1 MNYIAYHFQIDPK
14 EEFTE
19 ILLAELSLYDFETFE
34 ETEQGLSAYIQED
47 LDKEDVVSKLN
58 LLHNT
63 EVKITYQKEKVET
76 INWNEEWEKNFS
88 PIEVGSTCMVR
99 APFHEKKEVEFDI
112 VIEPKMSFGTGHHA
126 TTYQMIELILEEDW
140 HNKKVLDMGC
150 GTGVLG
156 ILSSLK
162 GAKKVTYID
171 IDEWC
176 IENTEENLVRNQV
189 KGKVILGGAEK
200 IDTNFDVILAN
211 INRNILLRDIST
223 YASYL
228 NKNGQIYFSGFY
240 KVDLPIIKD
249 EADKQGL
256 TFVKNLEKEDWVAA
270 KFVKSVN

>member
-76 INWNEEWEKNFS
+76 INWNEKWEKNFP

-156 ILSSLK
+156 ILSYLK

-211 INRNILLRDIST
+211 INRNILLRDIAT